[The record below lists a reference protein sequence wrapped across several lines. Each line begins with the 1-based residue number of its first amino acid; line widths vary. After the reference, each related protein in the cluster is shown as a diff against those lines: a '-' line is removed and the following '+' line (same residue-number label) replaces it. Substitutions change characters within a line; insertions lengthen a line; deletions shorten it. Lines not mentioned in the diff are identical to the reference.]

1 MKGIKELETV
11 LLDQIEKL
19 NDDSIGE
26 DKEAI
31 NNIVSRSKAISD
43 LANNYIAIQS
53 LKIQAVNVIEKT
65 QSGTDYYKYLGIE

>member
-43 LANNYIAIQS
+43 LANNYIAIQG